1 MAFFS
6 RIVQRGV
13 RLRTIAKGKKLKGL
27 VGDVGTEEKVEKHQR
42 AIAVFSRFEYVRSA
56 LTNTL
61 AFLLKCNAASG
72 SSLHTRNDL
81 REVIEGC
88 RLGENT
94 RTSARVCCAV
104 R

>member
-13 RLRTIAKGKKLKGL
+13 RIRTAIAEGL
-27 VGDVGTEEKVEKHQR
+27 VGVIGTEEKVEKHQR

-56 LTNTL
+56 LTTTL
-61 AFLLKCNAASG
+61 AFFLLKCNAASG

>member
-13 RLRTIAKGKKLKGL
+13 RIRTAIAEGL
-27 VGDVGTEEKVEKHQR
+27 VGDIGTEEKVEKHQR